1 MRRLVLMRHAKTQA
15 SHPRGDHSRELL
27 PAGVQDAQ
35 EAGLQLRPLG
45 LEHALVSTA
54 TRARQTFAALGLD
67 IPVEYLDDLYYEG
80 VDALIRHI
88 SETDPAVN
96 GLLVVGHA
104 PTIPALASHL
114 GNASNSQEADRHLRR
129 RLVQPGS
136 LRAGSREDGT
146 HRPPLNLHGGVVS
159 TRPTH

>member
-1 MRRLVLMRHAKTQA
+1 M
-15 SHPRGDHSRELL
+15 
-27 PAGVQDAQ
+27 
-35 EAGLQLRPLG
+35 
-45 LEHALVSTA
+45 EHALVSTA
-54 TRARQTFAALGLD
+54 TRARQTFAALSLD

-114 GNASNSQEADRHLRR
+114 GNASDSQEADRLQCWYPTSTFTEFTFDDDWSSLAPFELGHVRMERTVRR
-129 RLVQPGS
+129 
-136 LRAGSREDGT
+136 
-146 HRPPLNLHGGVVS
+146 
-159 TRPTH
+159 

>member
-45 LEHALVSTA
+45 LEHARVSTA

-114 GNASNSQEADRHLRR
+114 GNASNSQEADRLQCWYPTSTFTEFTFDDDWSSLAPFELGHVRMERTIRR
-129 RLVQPGS
+129 
-136 LRAGSREDGT
+136 
-146 HRPPLNLHGGVVS
+146 
-159 TRPTH
+159 